1 MINMT
6 LLKRVIRM
14 MTVMMRMM
22 VAAVVPVMTTQIPKM
37 MMRNIL
43 SLIVNPI
50 QYQLSAMTLLT
61 MTRMM
66 MMMTPSLC
74 FLESVMM
81 ECQASPPPC

>member
-14 MTVMMRMM
+14 MTVM

-43 SLIVNPI
+43 SLIVNLI
-50 QYQLSAMTLLT
+50 QYQLSAMILLT
-61 MTRMM
+61 MTRM

-74 FLESVMM
+74 FLESMMM